1 MEKWSVHEDDR
12 PYIRPGRSFT
22 HWYAVAAIGLA
33 AWLGALYFR
42 YLARS
47 SASSPPPAGRGAG
60 TGSARAGAE
69 PDRHPLAA
77 TPAPEGSL
85 PTLEN
90 SDSLMRDSVSRLI
103 GGKAFAD
110 FVVPY
115 QLVRRIVATVDNL
128 PRGTAPTRT
137 MPINAVPGAF
147 AAVAHADY
155 TVTDS
160 ANYARYVPYVRVLEA
175 LDAHTLIAGYAH
187 TYALFQR
194 AYEELGFPGR
204 YFNDRLMEALDDL
217 LAAPELAEPSKL
229 LRPRVLYEF
238 ADPDLETRS
247 AGQKILLR
255 MGPENAA
262 PSEGQDRRDP
272 PRADR
277 RQQTPLNSGT
287 EPERDRG
294 RSPKKI
300 GLRPQ
305 FVLAQVRSAQSPR
318 RVARCRRRTGRP
330 AARRAAGRGGL
341 CRRAASRTG
350 RRAWSRRG

>member
-1 MEKWSVHEDDR
+1 VEKWSVHEEDR
-12 PYIRPGRSFT
+12 PYIRPARSFN

-42 YLARS
+42 YWLEPHLAP
-47 SASSPPPAGRGAG
+47 PPPA
-60 TGSARAGAE
+60 AE
-69 PDRHPLAA
+69 APAAIAPAPATDPAIRHPLAA

-110 FVVPY
+110 LVVPY

-128 PRGTAPTRT
+128 PRRTAPTRT

-147 AAVAHADY
+147 AAVAHDED
-155 TVTDS
+155 TVVDS

-175 LDAHTLIAGYAH
+175 LDARALIAGYAH
-187 TYALFQR
+187 AYALFQR
-194 AYEELGFPGR
+194 AYQELGFPGR

-217 LAAPELAEPSKL
+217 LAAPELAEPAKL

-247 AGQKILLR
+247 AGQKILVR

-262 PSEGQDRRDP
+262 RVKAKIAEIRRE
-272 PRADR
+272 
-277 RQQTPLNSGT
+277 L
-287 EPERDRG
+287 
-294 RSPKKI
+294 I
-300 GLRPQ
+300 
-305 FVLAQVRSAQSPR
+305 
-318 RVARCRRRTGRP
+318 
-330 AARRAAGRGGL
+330 
-341 CRRAASRTG
+341 AAS
-350 RRAWSRRG
+350 SRR

>member
-1 MEKWSVHEDDR
+1 MEKWSVQDDDR
-12 PYIRPGRSFT
+12 PYIRPGRSFNP
-22 HWYAVAAIGLA
+22 WYAVAAIGLA

-42 YLARS
+42 YWLEPHV
-47 SASSPPPAGRGAG
+47 SSPPPAA
-60 TGSARAGAE
+60 AAPAAVAPAPEAE
-69 PDRHPLAA
+69 PAIRHPLAA

-110 FVVPY
+110 LVVPY

-147 AAVAHADY
+147 AAVAHEQD
-155 TVTDS
+155 TLVDTT
-160 ANYARYVPYVRVLEA
+160 NYARYVPYVRVLEA
-175 LDAHTLIAGYAH
+175 VDARALIAGYAH
-187 TYALFQR
+187 AYPLFQR

-217 LAAPELAEPSKL
+217 LAAPELAEPAKL
-229 LRPRVLYEF
+229 LRPRVVYEF

-262 PSEGQDRRDP
+262 RVKSKIADIRRE
-272 PRADR
+272 
-277 RQQTPLNSGT
+277 L
-287 EPERDRG
+287 
-294 RSPKKI
+294 I
-300 GLRPQ
+300 
-305 FVLAQVRSAQSPR
+305 
-318 RVARCRRRTGRP
+318 
-330 AARRAAGRGGL
+330 
-341 CRRAASRTG
+341 AASR
-350 RRAWSRRG
+350 RP

>member
-12 PYIRPGRSFT
+12 PYIRPGRNFN

-42 YLARS
+42 YWLEPHL
-47 SASSPPPAGRGAG
+47 SSPPPA
-60 TGSARAGAE
+60 AE
-69 PDRHPLAA
+69 APAPVAPAPAPEPGIRHPLAA

-137 MPINAVPGAF
+137 MPINGVPGAF

-175 LDAHTLIAGYAH
+175 LDAHALISGYAH

-194 AYEELGFPGR
+194 AYEELGYPGR
-204 YFNDRLMEALDDL
+204 YFNDRLVEAIDDL
-217 LAAPELAEPSKL
+217 LEAPELPAPAKL
-229 LRPRVLYEF
+229 SQPKVLYEF
-238 ADPDLETRS
+238 ADPELQRRS
-247 AGQKILLR
+247 AGQKLMMRVGRDNETKLKEKLR
-255 MGPENAA
+255 EI
-262 PSEGQDRRDP
+262 
-272 PRADR
+272 RA
-277 RQQTPLNSGT
+277 
-287 EPERDRG
+287 E
-294 RSPKKI
+294 
-300 GLRPQ
+300 
-305 FVLAQVRSAQSPR
+305 LA
-318 RVARCRRRTGRP
+318 
-330 AARRAAGRGGL
+330 AAG
-341 CRRAASRTG
+341 APH
-350 RRAWSRRG
+350 